1 MRAFFIPEPVNGVFG
16 DPALYLDLKFEGRAL
31 LLDLGDLSALPPKK
45 ILRISDAFVTH
56 AHMDHFGGFDRLL
69 RIGLGRDSAVRLYGP
84 PGFIDRVEHKLSA
97 YTWNL
102 VANYPTDFTLLVSEF
117 AADETLRC
125 ARFRC
130 HNRFVREA
138 LEPRPAPRGVL
149 LDEPAFRVRAALLD
163 HDTPCLGFAVEEK
176 THVNVLKNRLHEL
189 GLEVGPWLN
198 DLKREV
204 LRGAPDDTR
213 IRAQWREDGET
224 RERWCT
230 LGELRAQALRLE
242 TGSKLC
248 YVTDVVY
255 HADNER
261 RIAALAADA
270 DLLFIESVF
279 LEEDAGHAARK
290 FHLTARQAGRIARA
304 ARARDVV
311 QFHFSPRY
319 MGREDEL
326 RAELEAARTADVR

>member
-1 MRAFFIPEPVNGVFG
+1 MPSLFVPQLVNGVFG
-16 DPALYLDLKFEGRAL
+16 DPALYVDLNFEGRAL

-45 ILRISDAFVTH
+45 ILRVSDAFVTH

-69 RIGLGRDSAVRLYGP
+69 RIDLGRDNAVRLYGP
-84 PGFIDRVEHKLSA
+84 PGFIERVEHKLSA

-102 VANYPTDFTLLVSEF
+102 VANYATDFTLLVAEF
-117 AADETLRC
+117 DGDETLRR

-130 HNRFVREA
+130 HNRFAREA
-138 LEPRPAPRGVL
+138 LDPQPAPGGVL
-149 LDEPAFRVRAALLD
+149 RDEPSFRVRATLLD
-163 HDTPCLGFAVEEK
+163 HDTPCLGIAIEER
-176 THVNVLKNRLHEL
+176 THVSIMKSRLHDM

-204 LRGAPDDTR
+204 LSGAPDGSR
-213 IRAQWREDGET
+213 IRAQWREDGEL
-224 RERWCT
+224 RERWCS

-242 TGSKLC
+242 AGRKLC

-304 ARARDVV
+304 ARAKTVIS
-311 QFHFSPRY
+311 FHFSPRY

-326 RAELEAARTADVR
+326 RAELEAARLVPVS

>member
-1 MRAFFIPEPVNGVFG
+1 MPSLFVPELVNGVFG
-16 DPALYLDLKFEGRAL
+16 DPALYVDLNFEGRAL

-45 ILRISDAFVTH
+45 ILRVSDAFVTH

-69 RIGLGRDSAVRLYGP
+69 RIDLGRDNAVRLYGP
-84 PGFIDRVEHKLSA
+84 PGFIERVEHKLSA

-102 VANYPTDFTLLVSEF
+102 VANYPTDFTLLVNEF
-117 AADETLRC
+117 DGDETLRR

-130 HNRFVREA
+130 HNRFAREA
-138 LEPRPAPRGVL
+138 LDPQPAPDGMLR
-149 LDEPAFRVRAALLD
+149 DEPSFRVRATLLD
-163 HDTPCLGFAVEEK
+163 HDTPCLGIAIEER
-176 THVNVLKNRLHEL
+176 THVNVLKSRLHDM

-204 LRGAPDDTR
+204 LSGAPDGSS
-213 IRAQWREDGET
+213 IRAQWRENGEL
-224 RERWCT
+224 RERWCS

-242 TGSKLC
+242 AGRKLC

-279 LEEDAGHAARK
+279 LEDDAGHAARK

-304 ARARDVV
+304 ARAKTVIS
-311 QFHFSPRY
+311 FHFSPRY

-326 RAELEAARTADVR
+326 RAELEAARCVPIT